1 MLLYYITDR
10 HQFGGSELEKT
21 QKLLARI
28 AEATRCGV
36 DFIQLRERDLSAREV
51 ESLAREAQA
60 AIRNSQANLPD
71 KQDVPCK
78 RSKGIFPRL
87 LINSRL
93 DVALAVGADGVHL
106 RANDMNAGEARA
118 VAAKVRQRRTPTRI
132 REFVISAACHTQA
145 EVRLAEAHGA
155 NLVLFGPVFEKID
168 NSFSAVGI
176 QALRKA
182 CHDRHAANPPAP
194 IVALGGVTV
203 KNAKLCLRAGAAGL
217 AGIRLFQDGNLSETV
232 SKLRALEESAS
243 K

>member
-1 MLLYYITDR
+1 LLLYYITDR

-21 QKLLARI
+21 QKLLARM
-28 AEATRCGV
+28 AEAARCGV
-36 DFIQLRERDLSAREV
+36 DFIQLRERDLSARALENR
-51 ESLAREAQA
+51 AREALA
-60 AIRNSQANLPD
+60 AIGNSQADPADNENAPSTH
-71 KQDVPCK
+71 
-78 RSKGIFPRL
+78 SKGNFPRL

-93 DVALAVGADGVHL
+93 DVALAIEADGVHL
-106 RANDMNAGEARA
+106 RANDVNAGEART
-118 VAAKVRQRRTPTRI
+118 VAAKVRQRRTPARI

-155 NLVLFGPVFEKID
+155 NLVLFGPVFEKVD

-203 KNAKLCLRAGAAGL
+203 KNAKLCLNAGAAGL